1 MKRFIL
7 MLILSSAIL
16 STIYAQKGALDYFQ
30 GLPGPLT
37 GPCDSDT
44 LATRLYH
51 EQLSRVNK
59 KLETEISTR
68 KKEVKDYMKA
78 NKEEM
83 KEAMIKNSGLTFT
96 PEQMQKMK
104 QDNKNM
110 TKEQKMQLADQMMQ
124 QNANIS
130 MKEVEARKKNADNK
144 DTAALKNWS
153 QAYATENMAD
163 QPADQAKI
171 EAERLK
177 MKSTADLSKELSDIQ
192 AKLNGGGGIFTQQL
206 DLLQKDA
213 DSAWVELQ
221 RHIQPYEDEMA
232 RISEAQSRRIEAGN
246 ENEESGRETF
256 EAIKK
261 IQEQI
266 HLLKYNYCHPLT
278 SRYVEILIG
287 LKQYLPG
294 TFADCDRMDELN
306 VEINF
311 RQTGVRMPAAAIGL
325 SALLAVDDYAGL
337 LNDIQKYRLVSHKE
351 METKSE
357 IGAEP

>member
-1 MKRFIL
+1 MKRF
-7 MLILSSAIL
+7 MLILFVWAMAINCQGQISAL
-16 STIYAQKGALDYFQ
+16 TYFQ
-30 GLPGPLT
+30 GLPGPLLD
-37 GPCDSDT
+37 PCNSDT

-51 EQLSRVNK
+51 EQLRQVNK
-59 KLETEISTR
+59 KLGPDIKAR
-68 KKEVKDYMKA
+68 KKEVNDYMKDHKDA
-78 NKEEM
+78 M
-83 KEAMIKNSGLTFT
+83 KETMIKNSGLTFT

-104 QDNKNM
+104 QDNKHM
-110 TKEQKMQLADQMMQ
+110 TQEQKMKMADEMMQ

-130 MKEVEARKKNADNK
+130 MKEVQARKADSEKK
-144 DTAALKNWS
+144 DTAALKRWS

-171 EAERLK
+171 DAEKLK
-177 MKSTADLSKELSDIQ
+177 MKSTVDLTKELFDLQ
-192 AKLNGGGGIFTQQL
+192 AKLNGGGGKFTQQL

-213 DSAWVELQ
+213 DTAWVELQ

-232 RISEAQSRRIEAGN
+232 RLSEAQSRRIEAGN

-266 HLLKYNYCHPLT
+266 HLLKYLYCEPLT
-278 SRYVEILIG
+278 SRYVEILRG
-287 LKQYLPG
+287 LNQYLPG

-306 VEINF
+306 VEINY
-311 RQTGVRMPAAAIGL
+311 RQTGVRMPEGALGL
-325 SALLAVDDYAGL
+325 SALLAVQDYAGK

-351 METKSE
+351 MEIKSE
-357 IGAEP
+357 VGAEP

>member
-7 MLILSSAIL
+7 ILFVWAMVINCQGQISAL
-16 STIYAQKGALDYFQ
+16 TYFQ
-30 GLPGPLT
+30 GLPGPLLD
-37 GPCDSDT
+37 PCNSDT

-51 EQLSRVNK
+51 EQLRQVNK
-59 KLETEISTR
+59 KLGPDIKAR
-68 KKEVKDYMKA
+68 KKEVNDYMKDH
-78 NKEEM
+78 KEAM
-83 KEAMIKNSGLTFT
+83 KETMIKNSGLTFT

-130 MKEVEARKKNADNK
+130 MKEVEARKQNAENK
-144 DTAALKNWS
+144 DTAALKRWS

-171 EAERLK
+171 DAEKLK
-177 MKSTADLSKELSDIQ
+177 MKSQADLSKELYDIQ
-192 AKLNGGGGIFTQQL
+192 AKLNGGGGKFTQQL

-221 RHIQPYEDEMA
+221 RNIQPYEDEMA
-232 RISEAQSRRIEAGN
+232 RLSEAQSRRIEAGN

-261 IQEQI
+261 LQEQI
-266 HLLKYNYCHPLT
+266 HLLKYLYCEPLT
-278 SRYVEILIG
+278 SRYVEILKG
-287 LKQYLPG
+287 LDQYLPG

-306 VEINF
+306 VEINY
-311 RQTGVRMPAAAIGL
+311 RQTGVRMPAGALGL
-325 SALLAVDDYAGL
+325 SALLAVQDYAGK

-351 METKSE
+351 MEVKSE
-357 IGAEP
+357 VGAEP

>member
-1 MKRFIL
+1 
-7 MLILSSAIL
+7 MLILFVWAMGINCQGQISAL
-16 STIYAQKGALDYFQ
+16 TYFQ
-30 GLPGPLT
+30 GLPGPLLD
-37 GPCDSDT
+37 PCNSDT

-51 EQLSRVNK
+51 EQLRQVNK
-59 KLETEISTR
+59 KLGPDIKAR
-68 KKEVKDYMKA
+68 KKEVNDYMKDH
-78 NKEEM
+78 KEAM
-83 KEAMIKNSGLTFT
+83 KETMIKNSGLTFT

-104 QDNKNM
+104 QDNKHM
-110 TKEQKMQLADQMMQ
+110 TQEQKMKMADEMMQ

-130 MKEVEARKKNADNK
+130 MKEVQARKADSEK
-144 DTAALKNWS
+144 EDTAALKRWS

-171 EAERLK
+171 DAEKLK
-177 MKSTADLSKELSDIQ
+177 MKSTVDLSKELFDLQ
-192 AKLNGGGGIFTQQL
+192 AKLNGGGGKFTQQL

-221 RHIQPYEDEMA
+221 KNIQPYEDEIA

-266 HLLKYNYCHPLT
+266 HLLKYLYCEPLT
-278 SRYVEILIG
+278 SRYVEILRG
-287 LKQYLPG
+287 LNQYLPG

-306 VEINF
+306 VEINY
-311 RQTGVRMPAAAIGL
+311 RQTGVRMPEGALGL
-325 SALLAVDDYAGL
+325 SALLAVEDYAGK

-351 METKSE
+351 MEIKSE
-357 IGAEP
+357 VGAEP